1 MGLRRL
7 PSGDRAAPPVSKH
20 GSRSCGAPRAPGW
33 KAEGAANAEPRA
45 DRPRPVEWRDADP
58 KGGDLCEARAKPAE
72 RLVEARSSVDVQITC
87 PSFVKGRK
95 THRTAK

>member
-1 MGLRRL
+1 MRRAL
-7 PSGDRAAPPVSKH
+7 FGRPNLPPVSKH
-20 GSRSCGAPRAPGW
+20 GSRSYGAPRAPGPRAADAA
-33 KAEGAANAEPRA
+33 KAEPHPGG
-45 DRPRPVEWRDADP
+45 PRPAERRDVDP

>member
-1 MGLRRL
+1 MRRAL
-7 PSGDRAAPPVSKH
+7 FGCPDLPPVSKH
-20 GSRSCGAPRAPGW
+20 GSRSYGAPRAPGPRAADAA
-33 KAEGAANAEPRA
+33 KAEPHPGG
-45 DRPRPVEWRDADP
+45 PRPAERRDVDP

>member
-20 GSRSCGAPRAPGW
+20 GSRSYGAPRAPGPRAADAA
-33 KAEGAANAEPRA
+33 KAEPHPGG
-45 DRPRPVEWRDADP
+45 PRPAERRDVDP

>member
-1 MGLRRL
+1 M
-7 PSGDRAAPPVSKH
+7 
-20 GSRSCGAPRAPGW
+20 PRAPGC
-33 KAEGAANAEPRA
+33 KAAGAAKA
-45 DRPRPVEWRDADP
+45 DPPADWLRPIEWRDVDP

>member
-1 MGLRRL
+1 MRREPPAAKPRTQRKRS
-7 PSGDRAAPPVSKH
+7 PSG
-20 GSRSCGAPRAPGW
+20 
-33 KAEGAANAEPRA
+33 
-45 DRPRPVEWRDADP
+45 RPRFAERRDVDP

>member
-1 MGLRRL
+1 MSNAAARLETRIKELRCAASPR
-7 PSGDRAAPPVSKH
+7 PQSRGRSESGAPP
-20 GSRSCGAPRAPGW
+20 GRAQP
-33 KAEGAANAEPRA
+33 AER
-45 DRPRPVEWRDADP
+45 RDVDP

>member
-1 MGLRRL
+1 MRRVL
-7 PSGDRAAPPVSKH
+7 LGRRTPPPVSKH
-20 GSRSCGAPRAPGW
+20 GSRSYGAPRAPGPRAADAA
-33 KAEGAANAEPRA
+33 KAEPHPGG
-45 DRPRPVEWRDADP
+45 PRPAERRDVDP